1 MSVEF
6 QSGFDELMKARR
18 ASVGEI
24 RRYGK
29 FDYHKTPYGWVYVGE
44 NKLYQINEQF
54 NKILDKQI
62 KGELSNKYVYE
73 LGKPENI
80 LLSAGFPNKKIQ
92 IAAQTLSLKSS
103 KKYKNNH
110 PFDLKDVRNLPFAL
124 NHPIFIFN
132 SKTQPTSKVVITDLK
147 SNNVNLLIALQIDF
161 KEKDAIVISIRSIY
175 PKESQ
180 QSILNWVNEGLLVWR
195 DKKKA
200 LKFSSKLQSN
210 SADVRENTSA
220 LFDTVNI
227 IRKFE
232 NANKKDNELNIIK
245 DKLRKAVS
253 EETALE
259 KEVID
264 SHSLSI
270 QRKKDAPLVAYSS
283 PSFSLPKDTTNTN
296 DMQQFMD
303 EIIEKSKKGAPIG
316 TERTYS
322 NGKTYVKTENGWK
335 PKSGAK
341 KTKKEDDQT
350 EKTSSKVNDVNSYA
364 SKASDEQLQAAIND
378 KDASPE
384 IKQAAQEELS
394 KRNPKKEDDGSD
406 KIIDTLQKLLDAQK
420 KGELKLG
427 EEMLNQ
433 IKEKLKTLKQKKSE
447 SVTEETLN
455 KKLDK
460 LKEDISSKIDE
471 KLDKLNGFKKI
482 TQTYVKVDG
491 QTIVLNMKGE
501 DRYKAKKGKFYM
513 ESEPKE
519 SLVEFKKR
527 VKEAFE
533 NKLKESEKE
542 GVQKQEKV
550 EEKINKPVKK
560 MQVFNSAGQ
569 LFFGNTTQAL
579 EGGSDVEFTKDNVTF
594 RLSSIDKGNDT
605 IYTLKNQDTGEEIS
619 WENSLIRLKSKIN
632 ELTKDDSS
640 KSTTLHFENVEE
652 FKDYV
657 SKRNSAKGNLTED
670 QLDRFNKAFKEL
682 EQNINSIE
690 EGNLGFVRSNIKD
703 SNYRYLLDV
712 YAKVNP
718 SMKMAMN
725 KELIKSGCS
734 PIANG
739 MLYSEYN
746 GKDYRHFTEE
756 NESKLFYKA
765 DRNRTNETEKKALDF
780 YKGEGYVGIREFN
793 LGKSEN
799 SQFSQMSSIISSF
812 IDKNPLE
819 DNLVLNRRMDVNTIS
834 DINALNQWIGANVGD
849 VIEDKSFTSF
859 SLRQLAN
866 FGDDLQVTLLAKK
879 GDKISN
885 INNPYETEYLA
896 QKNSKYK
903 VIAKGTNSIV
913 VEIV

>member
-1 MSVEF
+1 MLNGENLKNDIIGS
-6 QSGFDELMKARR
+6 FDDLMKARR

-24 RRYGK
+24 RVWSDGKKYIKTLKGWIPTEKASSYSKKDVIWHENKFGENYSEYAGKPKEALDFLIDKKSGQVRNAWERDDIGDIDIVYGK
-29 FDYHKTPYGWVYVGE
+29 KAFGLRHIIGKHVGITE
-44 NKLYQINEQF
+44 DGKEKDFKDEKELISTIDKLLRE
-54 NKILDKQI
+54 
-62 KGELSNKYVYE
+62 GELIRDYIDENGFRKRILS
-73 LGKPENI
+73 LGKH
-80 LLSAGFPNKKIQ
+80 
-92 IAAQTLSLKSS
+92 TL
-103 KKYKNNH
+103 
-110 PFDLKDVRNLPFAL
+110 
-124 NHPIFIFN
+124 
-132 SKTQPTSKVVITDLK
+132 VITQTIVVD
-147 SNNVNLLIALQIDF
+147 NEDNF
-161 KEKDAIVISIRSIY
+161 KEKRWIVTSYDPTRTM
-175 PKESQ
+175 KEKG
-180 QSILNWVNEGLLVWR
+180 I
-195 DKKKA
+195 KKA
-200 LKFSSKLQSN
+200 
-210 SADVRENTSA
+210 
-220 LFDTVNI
+220 I
-227 IRKFE
+227 
-232 NANKKDNELNIIK
+232 
-245 DKLRKAVS
+245 S
-253 EETALE
+253 EEIALE

-569 LFFGNTTQAL
+569 FFFGNTTQAL

-670 QLDRFNKAFKEL
+670 QLDRFNKVFKEL

-690 EGNLGFVRSNIKD
+690 ERNLGFIRNNIKD

-725 KELIKSGCS
+725 KELIKSGCL

-859 SLRQLAN
+859 SLRQLTN